1 MARKS
6 TIILIDD
13 IDGGAADET
22 VAFVLDGTCH
32 EIDLSTSNA
41 SALRS
46 VLAPYIAAGRKTSR
60 TAGTAG
66 TAARKPGGTGW
77 CPDAG
82 RIRRWATDNGY
93 QMASRGPI
101 PDRILEVFHVAGT

>member
-6 TIILIDD
+6 SIILIDD

-22 VAFVLDGTCH
+22 VAFALDGTSH
-32 EIDLSTSNA
+32 DIDLSASNA

-46 VLAPYIAAGRKTSR
+46 ILARYIAAGRKTNR
-60 TAGTAG
+60 GAG
-66 TAARKPGGTGW
+66 TAARKSGGTVRRA
-77 CPDAG
+77 DTG

-101 PDRILEVFHVAGT
+101 PDRIFQAFLALD